1 MAAPPSLSL
10 PTGSAFGPYEV
21 RLHLGSGG
29 MGEVYRAF
37 DSRLGREIA
46 LKVIR
51 RVAADD
57 ESTLDRLLREA
68 TLASAL
74 NHPNIVTIYETGVVD
89 SDRYIAMELIEG
101 QTLRKLASQGL
112 PLPRIVGIVLS
123 AIALLGFPW
132 ITILGIYGLWVL
144 FSKETERLFAVAR

>member
-1 MAAPPSLSL
+1 MASPSPLSL
-10 PTGSAFGPYEV
+10 PSGSAFGPYEV

-74 NHPNIVTIYETGVVD
+74 NHPNIVTI
-89 SDRYIAMELIEG
+89 
-101 QTLRKLASQGL
+101 
-112 PLPRIVGIVLS
+112 
-123 AIALLGFPW
+123 
-132 ITILGIYGLWVL
+132 
-144 FSKETERLFAVAR
+144 